1 MGLTW
6 GDAVATVL
14 ACLSMIVN
22 FLLVPFYPIW
32 SLVIIA
38 LGVTL
43 LWALTSGGRNVA

>member
-1 MGLTW
+1 M
-6 GDAVATVL
+6 L

-38 LGVTL
+38 LDVTL
-43 LWALTSGGRNVA
+43 VWALTTPGRHVR